1 MAKKEGIR
9 RLFDNIATDY
19 DRLNHILSLNIDRIW
34 RKKAVKEIVDTTSPL
49 QVLDVACGTC
59 DFAMEIAG
67 KTAEGSKVTGIDLSA
82 GMLKIGKEKTESAGL
97 DIGLIQG
104 DCEAM
109 PFGNDTFD
117 RISVGFGVR
126 NFENLD
132 KGLEEMYRV
141 LKNGGKT
148 VILEL
153 SVPSSAVIRWL
164 YKLYFLNIL
173 PAIGGWISGDR
184 GAYEYLT
191 ASVLRFP
198 SPARFLEM
206 MESAGF
212 TEVKHKSLTSGICR
226 MYIGTKKKAADLV

>member
-1 MAKKEGIR
+1 
-9 RLFDNIATDY
+9 
-19 DRLNHILSLNIDRIW
+19 
-34 RKKAVKEIVDTTSPL
+34 
-49 QVLDVACGTC
+49 
-59 DFAMEIAG
+59 MEIAG